1 MPARSR
7 SAGRGFSG
15 ISVPVVALVG
25 VVLVS
30 LNLRTA
36 VTSLSPLLGVIDAEI
51 GLGAAGMGLL
61 GMVPTAM
68 FAVWGVLTPVV
79 LRRMGLEAL
88 TVLAMAAAAIGQ
100 VLRAVAHDPWVM
112 GAGSLIAL
120 AGMGIGNVVA
130 PPLVKKY
137 FPRHV
142 AAVSMAYIT
151 GLQLGT
157 VVPALV
163 AVPVEEAAGWRV
175 SIGWWAALAVVA
187 AIPWVIEILRPGV
200 PTGVITPVDTASA
213 GTAPADTADAV
224 TATDPAA
231 TDAAATASA
240 SAHSAAAQP
249 QRIRPWRSPVGVALA
264 LFFGTNSLSTYAFFT
279 WLPAVAESIGMSR
292 AEGGLA
298 LAVYSAIG
306 LIAALVVPWAA
317 GRFEDPYAVVVVSVV
332 AYLAGFAGLLWAPGV
347 APWLWICL
355 LGVGPSTFP
364 LCLTLIN
371 LRTRTEAGSAALSGF
386 AQGVGYTA
394 ACLGPIVFGIL
405 LDGPGLGAGL
415 GFLTGVLA
423 VMTVVSRT
431 ACRPIMLED
440 TLR

>member
-1 MPARSR
+1 MA
-7 SAGRGFSG
+7 
-15 ISVPVVALVG
+15 VPVVALVG

-61 GMVPTAM
+61 GMIPTAM
-68 FAVWGVLTPVV
+68 FAVWGVLTPVA
-79 LRRMGLEAL
+79 LRRMGLEAM

-100 VLRAVAHDPWVM
+100 LVRAVAHDPWVM
-112 GAGSLIAL
+112 GAGSIIAL

-175 SIGWWAALAVVA
+175 SIGWWAVLAVVA
-187 AIPWVIEILRPGV
+187 AIPWMIEILRPGT
-200 PTGVITPVDTASA
+200 PTGGPTASA
-213 GTAPADTADAV
+213 AGSTG
-224 TATDPAA
+224 
-231 TDAAATASA
+231 
-240 SAHSAAAQP
+240 QP

-306 LIAALVVPWAA
+306 LVAALVVPWVA

-371 LRTRTEAGSAALSGF
+371 LRTRTQAGSAALSGF
-386 AQGVGYTA
+386 SQGVGYTA
-394 ACLGPIVFGIL
+394 ACLGPIVFGML
-405 LDGPGLGAGL
+405 LDGPGLAAGL
-415 GFLTGVLA
+415 GFLTAVLA
-423 VMTVVSRT
+423 VMTVVART
-431 ACRPIMLED
+431 ACRPVMLED
-440 TLR
+440 PLR

>member
-1 MPARSR
+1 MPTGPRRANSRSR
-7 SAGRGFSG
+7 AVA
-15 ISVPVVALVG
+15 VPVVALVG

-61 GMVPTAM
+61 GMIPTAM
-68 FAVWGVLTPVV
+68 FAVWGVLTPVA
-79 LRRMGLEAL
+79 LRRMGLEAM

-100 VLRAVAHDPWVM
+100 LVRAVAHDPWVM
-112 GAGSLIAL
+112 GAGSIIAL

-130 PPLVKKY
+130 PPLVKRY

-175 SIGWWAALAVVA
+175 SIGWWAVLAVVA
-187 AIPWVIEILRPGV
+187 AIPWMIEILRPGT
-200 PTGVITPVDTASA
+200 PTGGPTASA
-213 GTAPADTADAV
+213 AGPTG
-224 TATDPAA
+224 
-231 TDAAATASA
+231 
-240 SAHSAAAQP
+240 QP

-306 LIAALVVPWAA
+306 LIAALVVPWVA

-371 LRTRTEAGSAALSGF
+371 LRTRTQAGSAALSGF
-386 AQGVGYTA
+386 SQGVGYTA
-394 ACLGPIVFGIL
+394 ACLGPIVFGML
-405 LDGPGLGAGL
+405 LDGPGLAAGL
-415 GFLTGVLA
+415 GFLTAVLA
-423 VMTVVSRT
+423 VMTVVART
-431 ACRPIMLED
+431 ACRPVMLED

>member
-1 MPARSR
+1 MAT
-7 SAGRGFSG
+7 
-15 ISVPVVALVG
+15 PVLALVG

-51 GLGAAGMGLL
+51 GLGAVGMGLL
-61 GMVPTAM
+61 GMIPTAM
-68 FAVWGVLTPVV
+68 FAVWGVLTPLV
-79 LRRMGLEAL
+79 LRRMGLEAV
-88 TVLAMAAAAIGQ
+88 TVVAMAAAAVGQ
-100 VLRAVAHDPWVM
+100 VIRAVAQDPWVM
-112 GAGSLIAL
+112 GAGSIIAL

-142 AAVSMAYIT
+142 ALVSMAYIT

-175 SIGWWAALAVVA
+175 SIGWWAVLAVVA
-187 AIPWVIEILRPGV
+187 AIPWVIEILKPG
-200 PTGVITPVDTASA
+200 TPALIAADA
-213 GTAPADTADAV
+213 GAPADSGSPADAGPAAGPTGPA
-224 TATDPAA
+224 TAT
-231 TDAAATASA
+231 
-240 SAHSAAAQP
+240 P

-306 LIAALVVPWAA
+306 LIAALLVPWVA
-317 GRFEDPYAVVVVSVV
+317 GRFEDPYAVVVVSVA

-394 ACLGPIVFGIL
+394 ACLGPIVFGML
-405 LDGPGLGAGL
+405 LDGPGLAAGL
-415 GFLTGVLA
+415 GFLTAVLA

>member
-1 MPARSR
+1 MTPRSPR
-7 SAGRGFSG
+7 ASSRQGALAF
-15 ISVPVVALVG
+15 PLVALVG

-68 FAVWGVLTPVV
+68 FAVWGVLTPIV
-79 LRRMGLEAL
+79 LRRVGLEML
-88 TVLAMAAAAIGQ
+88 TVLAMVAAAVGQ
-100 VLRAVAHDPWVM
+100 LIRAAAHDPWVM

-130 PPLVKKY
+130 PPLVKKH

-175 SIGWWAALAVVA
+175 SIGWWAVLAVVA
-187 AIPWVIEILRPGV
+187 AIPWIVEVVRPGV
-200 PTGVITPVDTASA
+200 PTDSPRATGSPR
-213 GTAPADTADAV
+213 PADGSTGSAPTSAP
-224 TATDPAA
+224 TSAPGGSAA
-231 TDAAATASA
+231 TPTR
-240 SAHSAAAQP
+240 
-249 QRIRPWRSPVGVALA
+249 RIRPWRSPVGVALA
-264 LFFGTNSLSTYAFFT
+264 LFFGTNSLCTYAFFT
-279 WLPAVAESIGMSR
+279 WLPAVAESIGMTR

-332 AYLAGFAGLLWAPGV
+332 SYLAGFAGLLWAPGAAWV
-347 APWLWICL
+347 WICL

-371 LRTRTEAGSAALSGF
+371 LRTRTQAGSAALSGF
-386 AQGVGYTA
+386 SQGVGYTA
-394 ACLGPIVFGIL
+394 ASLGPLVFGML
-405 LDGPGLGAGL
+405 FDGPGLGAGL
-415 GFLTGVLA
+415 AFLTVVLA
-423 VMTVVSRT
+423 IMTVVSRT
-431 ACRPIMLED
+431 ACRPNMLED

>member
-1 MPARSR
+1 MPTDPRRANSRSR
-7 SAGRGFSG
+7 AVA
-15 ISVPVVALVG
+15 VPVVALVG

-61 GMVPTAM
+61 GMIPTAM
-68 FAVWGVLTPVV
+68 FAVWGVLTPVA
-79 LRRMGLEAL
+79 LRRMGLEAM

-100 VLRAVAHDPWVM
+100 LVRAVAHDPWVM
-112 GAGSLIAL
+112 GAGSIIAL

-142 AAVSMAYIT
+142 AVVSMAYIT

-175 SIGWWAALAVVA
+175 SIGWWAVLAVVA
-187 AIPWVIEILRPGV
+187 AIPWMIEILRPGT
-200 PTGVITPVDTASA
+200 PTGGPTASA
-213 GTAPADTADAV
+213 AGPTG
-224 TATDPAA
+224 
-231 TDAAATASA
+231 
-240 SAHSAAAQP
+240 QP

-306 LIAALVVPWAA
+306 LIAALVVPWVA

-371 LRTRTEAGSAALSGF
+371 LRTRTQAGSAALSGF
-386 AQGVGYTA
+386 SQGVGYTA
-394 ACLGPIVFGIL
+394 ACLGPIVFGML
-405 LDGPGLGAGL
+405 LDGPGLAAGL
-415 GFLTGVLA
+415 GFLTAVLA

-431 ACRPIMLED
+431 ACRPVMLED

>member
-1 MPARSR
+1 MSAEPRDTRRRSR
-7 SAGRGFSG
+7 A
-15 ISVPVVALVG
+15 VATPVLALIG
-25 VVLVS
+25 VVFVS

-51 GLGAAGMGLL
+51 GLGAVGMGLL
-61 GMVPTAM
+61 GMIPTAM
-68 FAVWGVLTPVV
+68 FAVWGVLTPLV
-79 LRRMGLEAL
+79 LRRMGLEAV
-88 TVLAMAAAAIGQ
+88 TVVAMAAAAIGQ
-100 VLRAVAHDPWVM
+100 VVRAVAQDPWVM
-112 GAGSLIAL
+112 GAGSIIAL

-142 AAVSMAYIT
+142 ALVSMAYIT

-175 SIGWWAALAVVA
+175 SIGWWAVLAVVA
-187 AIPWVIEILRPGV
+187 AVPWVIELLRPG
-200 PTGVITPVDTASA
+200 TPVLTPAGAGSAAGPAGSDAASA
-213 GTAPADTADAV
+213 
-224 TATDPAA
+224 DPA
-231 TDAAATASA
+231 TGAASP
-240 SAHSAAAQP
+240 P

-264 LFFGTNSLSTYAFFT
+264 LFFGANSLSTYAFFT

-306 LIAALVVPWAA
+306 LIAALVVPWVA

-332 AYLAGFAGLLWAPGV
+332 AYLAGFAGLLWAPGA

-394 ACLGPIVFGIL
+394 ASLGPIVFGIL
-405 LDGPGLGAGL
+405 LDGPGLAAGL
-415 GFLTGVLA
+415 GFLTVVIA

>member
-1 MPARSR
+1 MA
-7 SAGRGFSG
+7 
-15 ISVPVVALVG
+15 VPVVALVG

-61 GMVPTAM
+61 GMIPTAM
-68 FAVWGVLTPVV
+68 FAVWGVLTPVA
-79 LRRMGLEAL
+79 LRRMGLEAM

-100 VLRAVAHDPWVM
+100 LVRAVAHDPWVM
-112 GAGSLIAL
+112 GAGSIIAL

-142 AAVSMAYIT
+142 AVVSMAYIT

-175 SIGWWAALAVVA
+175 SIGWWAVLAVVA
-187 AIPWVIEILRPGV
+187 AIPWMIEILRPGT
-200 PTGVITPVDTASA
+200 PTGGPTASA
-213 GTAPADTADAV
+213 AGPTG
-224 TATDPAA
+224 
-231 TDAAATASA
+231 
-240 SAHSAAAQP
+240 QP

-306 LIAALVVPWAA
+306 LIAALVVPWVA

-371 LRTRTEAGSAALSGF
+371 LRTRTQAGSAALSGF
-386 AQGVGYTA
+386 SQGVGYTA
-394 ACLGPIVFGIL
+394 ACLGPIVFGML
-405 LDGPGLGAGL
+405 LDGPGLAAGL
-415 GFLTGVLA
+415 GFLTAVLA

-431 ACRPIMLED
+431 ACRPVMLED

>member
-1 MPARSR
+1 MNGRSSR
-7 SAGRGFSG
+7 AGSPSG
-15 ISVPVVALVG
+15 ALAFPVVALLG

-51 GLGAAGMGLL
+51 GLGAGGMGLL

-68 FAVWGVLTPVV
+68 FALWGVLTPIV
-79 LRRMGLEAL
+79 LRRMGLELL
-88 TVLAMAAAAIGQ
+88 TVLAMTAAAAGQ
-100 VLRAVAHDPWVM
+100 VLRALAHDPWVM
-112 GAGSLIAL
+112 GLGSLVAL

-175 SIGWWAALAVVA
+175 SIGWWAVLAMVA
-187 AIPWVIEILRPGV
+187 AVPWVVEILRG
-200 PTGVITPVDTASA
+200 GSDTAGPPA
-213 GTAPADTADAV
+213 VGAVGGTGPA
-224 TATDPAA
+224 
-231 TDAAATASA
+231 
-240 SAHSAAAQP
+240 
-249 QRIRPWRSPVGVALA
+249 QRVRPWRSPVGLALA
-264 LFFGTNSLSTYAFFT
+264 LFFGTNSLCTYAFFT
-279 WLPAVAESIGMSR
+279 WLPAVAESIGMTR

-317 GRFEDPYAVVVVSVV
+317 GRFEDPYPVVVVSVV
-332 AYLAGFAGLLWAPGV
+332 CYLAGFAGLLWAPGA
-347 APWLWICL
+347 APWVWICL

-371 LRTRTEAGSAALSGF
+371 LRTRTQAGSAALSGF
-386 AQGVGYTA
+386 SQGVGYTA
-394 ACLGPIVFGIL
+394 ASLGPLVFGFL
-405 LDGPGLGAGL
+405 LSGPGLGGGL
-415 GFLTGVLA
+415 AFLTVVLA
-423 VMTVVSRT
+423 VMCVVGRI
-431 ACRPIMLED
+431 ACRPRMLED

>member
-1 MPARSR
+1 
-7 SAGRGFSG
+7 
-15 ISVPVVALVG
+15 VALVG

-68 FAVWGVLTPVV
+68 FAVWGVLTPIV
-79 LRRMGLEAL
+79 LRRVGLEML
-88 TVLAMAAAAIGQ
+88 TVLAMVAAAVGQ
-100 VLRAVAHDPWVM
+100 LIRAAAHDPWVM

-175 SIGWWAALAVVA
+175 SIGWWAVLAVVA
-187 AIPWVIEILRPGV
+187 AIPWIVEVVRPGV
-200 PTGVITPVDTASA
+200 PTDSPRATGSPR
-213 GTAPADTADAV
+213 PADGSTGSAPTSAP
-224 TATDPAA
+224 TSAPGGSAA
-231 TDAAATASA
+231 TPTR
-240 SAHSAAAQP
+240 
-249 QRIRPWRSPVGVALA
+249 RIRPWRSPVGVALA
-264 LFFGTNSLSTYAFFT
+264 LFFGTNSLCTYAFFT
-279 WLPAVAESIGMSR
+279 WLPAVAESIGMTR

-332 AYLAGFAGLLWAPGV
+332 SYLAGFAGLLWAPGAAWV
-347 APWLWICL
+347 WICL

-371 LRTRTEAGSAALSGF
+371 LRTRTQAGSAALSGF
-386 AQGVGYTA
+386 SQGVGYTA
-394 ACLGPIVFGIL
+394 ASLGPLVFGML
-405 LDGPGLGAGL
+405 FDGPGLGAGL
-415 GFLTGVLA
+415 AFLTVVLA
-423 VMTVVSRT
+423 IMTVVSRT
-431 ACRPIMLED
+431 ACRPNMLED

>member
-1 MPARSR
+1 MNGRSSR
-7 SAGRGFSG
+7 AGSPSG
-15 ISVPVVALVG
+15 ALAFPVVALLG

-51 GLGAAGMGLL
+51 GLGAGGMGLL
-61 GMVPTAM
+61 GMVPTVM
-68 FAVWGVLTPVV
+68 FALWGVLTPIV
-79 LRRMGLEAL
+79 LRRMGLELL
-88 TVLAMAAAAIGQ
+88 TVLAMTAAAAGQ
-100 VLRAVAHDPWVM
+100 VLRALAHDPWVM
-112 GAGSLIAL
+112 GLGSLVAL

-175 SIGWWAALAVVA
+175 SIGWWAVLAMVA
-187 AIPWVIEILRPGV
+187 AVPWVVEILRG
-200 PTGVITPVDTASA
+200 GS
-213 GTAPADTADAV
+213 
-224 TATDPAA
+224 DPAGPPA
-231 TDAAATASA
+231 VGAVGGTGP
-240 SAHSAAAQP
+240 AQ
-249 QRIRPWRSPVGVALA
+249 RVRPWRSPVGLALA
-264 LFFGTNSLSTYAFFT
+264 LFFGTNSLCTYAFFT
-279 WLPAVAESIGMSR
+279 WLPAVAESIGMTR

-317 GRFEDPYAVVVVSVV
+317 GRFEDPYPVVVVSVV
-332 AYLAGFAGLLWAPGV
+332 CYLAGFAGLLWAPGA
-347 APWLWICL
+347 APWVWICL

-371 LRTRTEAGSAALSGF
+371 LRTRTQAGSAALSGF
-386 AQGVGYTA
+386 SQGVGYTA
-394 ACLGPIVFGIL
+394 ASLGPLVFGFL
-405 LDGPGLGAGL
+405 LSGPGLGGGL
-415 GFLTGVLA
+415 AFLTVVLA
-423 VMTVVSRT
+423 VMCVVGRI
-431 ACRPIMLED
+431 ACRPRMLED

>member
-1 MPARSR
+1 MA
-7 SAGRGFSG
+7 
-15 ISVPVVALVG
+15 VPVVALVG

-61 GMVPTAM
+61 GMIPTAM
-68 FAVWGVLTPVV
+68 FAVWGVLTPVA
-79 LRRMGLEAL
+79 LRRMGLEAM

-100 VLRAVAHDPWVM
+100 LVRAVAHDPWVM
-112 GAGSLIAL
+112 GAGSIIAL

-175 SIGWWAALAVVA
+175 SIGWWAVLAVVA
-187 AIPWVIEILRPGV
+187 AIPWVIEILRPGT
-200 PTGVITPVDTASA
+200 PTGGPTASA
-213 GTAPADTADAV
+213 AGPTG
-224 TATDPAA
+224 
-231 TDAAATASA
+231 
-240 SAHSAAAQP
+240 QP

-306 LIAALVVPWAA
+306 LIAALVVPWVA

-332 AYLAGFAGLLWAPGV
+332 AYRAGFAGLLWAPGV

-371 LRTRTEAGSAALSGF
+371 LRTRTQAGSAALSGF
-386 AQGVGYTA
+386 SQGVGYTA
-394 ACLGPIVFGIL
+394 ACLGPIVFGML
-405 LDGPGLGAGL
+405 LDGPGLAAGL
-415 GFLTGVLA
+415 GFLTAVLA
-423 VMTVVSRT
+423 VMTVVART
-431 ACRPIMLED
+431 ACRPVMLED

>member
-1 MPARSR
+1 MSARSPR
-7 SAGRGFSG
+7 AGSRRGAVTF
-15 ISVPVVALVG
+15 PLVAFVG

-61 GMVPTAM
+61 GMIPTLM
-68 FAVWGVLTPVV
+68 FAVWGVLTPMV
-79 LRRMGLEAL
+79 LRRVGLELL
-88 TVLAMAAAAIGQ
+88 TVLAMIAAAVGQ
-100 VLRAVAHDPWVM
+100 VIRALAHDPWLM
-112 GAGSLIAL
+112 GAGSLVAL

-175 SIGWWAALAVVA
+175 SIGWWAVLAVVA
-187 AIPWVIEILRPGV
+187 AVPWVVEILRPGA
-200 PTGVITPVDTASA
+200 PTGAPRLASDAESAEGGSGAATATV
-213 GTAPADTADAV
+213 TAPAR
-224 TATDPAA
+224 
-231 TDAAATASA
+231 
-240 SAHSAAAQP
+240 
-249 QRIRPWRSPVGVALA
+249 RIRPWRSPVGVALA
-264 LFFGTNSLSTYAFFT
+264 LFFGTNSLCTYAFFT
-279 WLPAVAESIGMSR
+279 WLPAVAESIGMTR

-306 LIAALVVPWAA
+306 LIAALAVPYIA

-332 AYLAGFAGLLWAPGV
+332 SYLGAFAGLLWAPDL

-371 LRTRTEAGSAALSGF
+371 LRTRTQAGSAALSGF
-386 AQGVGYTA
+386 SQGVGYTA
-394 ACLGPIVFGIL
+394 ACLGPIVFGML
-405 LDGPGLGAGL
+405 LDGPGLASGL
-415 GFLTGVLA
+415 AFLTVVLLL
-423 VMTVVSRT
+423 MLFVSRT
-431 ACRPIMLED
+431 ACRPNMLED

>member
-1 MPARSR
+1 MTPRSPR
-7 SAGRGFSG
+7 ASSRQGALAF
-15 ISVPVVALVG
+15 PLVALVG

-68 FAVWGVLTPVV
+68 FAVWGVLTPIV
-79 LRRMGLEAL
+79 LRRVGLEML
-88 TVLAMAAAAIGQ
+88 TVLAMVAAAVGQ
-100 VLRAVAHDPWVM
+100 LIRAAAHDPWVM

-175 SIGWWAALAVVA
+175 SIGWWAVLAVVA
-187 AIPWVIEILRPGV
+187 AIPWIVEMVRPGV
-200 PTGVITPVDTASA
+200 PTDSPRATGSPRPA
-213 GTAPADTADAV
+213 GGPPDGP
-224 TATDPAA
+224 TD
-231 TDAAATASA
+231 
-240 SAHSAAAQP
+240 SAAASAP
-249 QRIRPWRSPVGVALA
+249 DGSAATPTRRIRPWRSPVGVALA
-264 LFFGTNSLSTYAFFT
+264 LFFGTNSLCTYAFFT
-279 WLPAVAESIGMSR
+279 WLPAVAESIGMTR

-306 LIAALVVPWAA
+306 LVAALVVPWAA

-332 AYLAGFAGLLWAPGV
+332 SYLAGFAGLLWAPGAAWV
-347 APWLWICL
+347 WICL

-371 LRTRTEAGSAALSGF
+371 LRTRTQAGSAALSGF
-386 AQGVGYTA
+386 SQGVGYTA
-394 ACLGPIVFGIL
+394 ASLGPLVFGML
-405 LDGPGLGAGL
+405 FDGPGLVAGL
-415 GFLTGVLA
+415 AFLTVVLA
-423 VMTVVSRT
+423 IMTVVSRT
-431 ACRPIMLED
+431 ACRPNMLED

>member
-1 MPARSR
+1 MTPRSPR
-7 SAGRGFSG
+7 ASSRQGALAF
-15 ISVPVVALVG
+15 PLVALVG

-68 FAVWGVLTPVV
+68 FAVWGVLTPIV
-79 LRRMGLEAL
+79 LRRVGLEML
-88 TVLAMAAAAIGQ
+88 TVLAMVAAAVGQ
-100 VLRAVAHDPWVM
+100 LIRAAAHDPWVM

-187 AIPWVIEILRPGV
+187 AIPWIVEVVRPGV
-200 PTGVITPVDTASA
+200 PTDSPRATGSPR
-213 GTAPADTADAV
+213 PADGSTGSAPTSA
-224 TATDPAA
+224 PGGSAA
-231 TDAAATASA
+231 TPTR
-240 SAHSAAAQP
+240 
-249 QRIRPWRSPVGVALA
+249 RIRPWRSPVGVALA
-264 LFFGTNSLSTYAFFT
+264 LFFGTNSLCTYAFFT
-279 WLPAVAESIGMSR
+279 WLPAVAESIGMTR

-306 LIAALVVPWAA
+306 LVAALVVPWAA

-332 AYLAGFAGLLWAPGV
+332 SYLAGFAGLLWAPGAAWV
-347 APWLWICL
+347 WICL

-371 LRTRTEAGSAALSGF
+371 LRTRTQAGSAALSGF
-386 AQGVGYTA
+386 SQGVGYTA
-394 ACLGPIVFGIL
+394 ASLGPLVFGML
-405 LDGPGLGAGL
+405 FDGPGLGAGL
-415 GFLTGVLA
+415 AFLTVVLA
-423 VMTVVSRT
+423 IMTVVSRT
-431 ACRPIMLED
+431 ACRPNMLED

>member
-1 MPARSR
+1 MSAEPRDTRRRSR
-7 SAGRGFSG
+7 A
-15 ISVPVVALVG
+15 VATPVLALVG

-51 GLGAAGMGLL
+51 GLGAVGMGLL
-61 GMVPTAM
+61 GMIPTAM
-68 FAVWGVLTPVV
+68 FAVWGVLTPLV
-79 LRRMGLEAL
+79 LRRMGLEAV
-88 TVLAMAAAAIGQ
+88 TVVAMAAAAIGQ
-100 VLRAVAHDPWVM
+100 VVRAVAQDPWVM
-112 GAGSLIAL
+112 GAGSIIAL

-142 AAVSMAYIT
+142 ALVSMAYIT

-175 SIGWWAALAVVA
+175 SIGWWAVLAVVA
-187 AIPWVIEILRPGV
+187 AVPWVIELLRPG
-200 PTGVITPVDTASA
+200 TPVLTPAGAGSAAGPAGSDAASA
-213 GTAPADTADAV
+213 
-224 TATDPAA
+224 DPA
-231 TDAAATASA
+231 TGAASP
-240 SAHSAAAQP
+240 P

-264 LFFGTNSLSTYAFFT
+264 LFFGANSLSTYAFFT

-306 LIAALVVPWAA
+306 LIAALVVPWVA

-332 AYLAGFAGLLWAPGV
+332 AYLAGFAGLLWAPGA

-394 ACLGPIVFGIL
+394 ASLGPIVFGIL
-405 LDGPGLGAGL
+405 LDGPGLAAGL
-415 GFLTGVLA
+415 GFLTVVIA

>member
-1 MPARSR
+1 MTPRSPR
-7 SAGRGFSG
+7 ASSRQGALAF
-15 ISVPVVALVG
+15 PLVALVG

-68 FAVWGVLTPVV
+68 FAVWGVLTPIV
-79 LRRMGLEAL
+79 LRRVGLEML
-88 TVLAMAAAAIGQ
+88 TVLAMVAAAVGQ
-100 VLRAVAHDPWVM
+100 LIRAAAHDPWVM

-175 SIGWWAALAVVA
+175 SIGWWAVLAVVA
-187 AIPWVIEILRPGV
+187 AIPWIVEIVRPGT
-200 PTGVITPVDTASA
+200 PTDSPRATGSPR
-213 GTAPADTADAV
+213 PADGS
-224 TATDPAA
+224 TDSVP
-231 TDAAATASA
+231 D
-240 SAHSAAAQP
+240 SAADSSAAP
-249 QRIRPWRSPVGVALA
+249 PTRRIRPWRSPVGVALA
-264 LFFGTNSLSTYAFFT
+264 LFFGTNSLCTYAFFT
-279 WLPAVAESIGMSR
+279 WLPAVAESIGMTR

-306 LIAALVVPWAA
+306 LVAALVVPWAA

-332 AYLAGFAGLLWAPGV
+332 SYLAGFAGLLWAPGAAWV
-347 APWLWICL
+347 WICL

-371 LRTRTEAGSAALSGF
+371 LRTRTQAGSAALSGF
-386 AQGVGYTA
+386 SQGVGYTA
-394 ACLGPIVFGIL
+394 ASLGPLVFGML
-405 LDGPGLGAGL
+405 FDGPGLAAGL
-415 GFLTGVLA
+415 AFLTVVLA
-423 VMTVVSRT
+423 IMTVVSRT
-431 ACRPIMLED
+431 ACRPNMLED

>member
-1 MPARSR
+1 MMPRYPGAASR
-7 SAGRGFSG
+7 QGALAF
-15 ISVPVVALVG
+15 PLVALVG

-51 GLGAAGMGLL
+51 GLGVAGMGLL

-68 FAVWGVLTPVV
+68 FAVWGVLTPLV
-79 LRRMGLEAL
+79 LRRMGLEML
-88 TVLAMAAAAIGQ
+88 TVLAMAAAAVGQ
-100 VLRAVAHDPWVM
+100 LVRAAAHDPWVM
-112 GAGSLIAL
+112 GAGSIIAL

-151 GLQLGT
+151 GLQMGT

-187 AIPWVIEILRPGV
+187 AVPWVIEILRPDTSTSAPVAFAGN
-200 PTGVITPVDTASA
+200 PDTPA
-213 GTAPADTADAV
+213 G
-224 TATDPAA
+224 
-231 TDAAATASA
+231 AAAA
-240 SAHSAAAQP
+240 P
-249 QRIRPWRSPVGVALA
+249 VQRIRPWRSPVGVALA
-264 LFFGTNSLSTYAFFT
+264 LFFGTNSLCTYAFFT
-279 WLPAVAESIGMSR
+279 WLPAVAESIGMTR
-292 AEGGLA
+292 AEGGMA
-298 LAVYSAIG
+298 LAVFSAIG
-306 LIAALVVPWAA
+306 LIAALAVPWIA
-317 GRFEDPYAVVVVSVV
+317 GRFDDPYAVVVVSVV
-332 AYLAGFAGLLWAPGV
+332 SYLAAFAGLLWAPGF

-371 LRTRTEAGSAALSGF
+371 LRTRTQAGSAALSGF
-386 AQGVGYTA
+386 SQGVGYTA
-394 ACLGPIVFGIL
+394 ASLGPIVFGML
-405 LDGPGLGAGL
+405 FNGPGLAAGL
-415 GFLTGVLA
+415 AFLTVVLV
-423 VMTVVSRT
+423 VMTAVSRT
-431 ACRPIMLED
+431 ACRPNMLED
-440 TLR
+440 TLREPLRAGAAHGRGVQDTQ

>member
-1 MPARSR
+1 MPPRSRTKGRRNPGARSR
-7 SAGRGFSG
+7 SGAVA
-15 ISVPVVALVG
+15 VPVVALIG

-61 GMVPTAM
+61 GMIPTAM

-79 LRRMGLEAL
+79 LRRMGLEML
-88 TVLAMAAAAIGQ
+88 TVVAMAAAAIGQ
-100 VLRAVAHDPWVM
+100 LLRAVAHDPWVM
-112 GAGSLIAL
+112 GAGSIIAL
-120 AGMGIGNVVA
+120 TGMGIGNVVA

-142 AAVSMAYIT
+142 AVVSMAYIT

-175 SIGWWAALAVVA
+175 SIGWWAVLAVVA
-187 AIPWVIEILRPGV
+187 AIPWIFELLRPGT
-200 PTGVITPVDTASA
+200 PTGAPTDSGDGASA
-213 GTAPADTADAV
+213 GSGSGADPGSGTAV
-224 TATDPAA
+224 
-231 TDAAATASA
+231 ATA
-240 SAHSAAAQP
+240 Q

-264 LFFGTNSLSTYAFFT
+264 LFFGTNSLGTYAFFT
-279 WLPAVAESIGMSR
+279 WLPAVAESIGMTR

-306 LIAALVVPWAA
+306 LIAALVVPWVA
-317 GRFEDPYAVVVVSVV
+317 GRVDDPYVVVVVSVLS
-332 AYLAGFAGLLWAPGV
+332 YLAGFAGLLWAPDL
-347 APWLWICL
+347 APWVWICL

-371 LRTRTEAGSAALSGF
+371 LRTRTQAGSAALSGF
-386 AQGVGYTA
+386 SQGVGYTA
-394 ACLGPIVFGIL
+394 ASLGPIVFGML
-405 LDGPGLGAGL
+405 LNGPGLGAGL
-415 GFLTGVLA
+415 AFLTVVLG
-423 VMTVVSRT
+423 VMTVVART

>member
-1 MPARSR
+1 MNPRSSRAGTR
-7 SAGRGFSG
+7 SSALAF
-15 ISVPVVALVG
+15 PVIALVG

-51 GLGAAGMGLL
+51 GLGTGGMSLL

-68 FAVWGVLTPVV
+68 FALWGVLTPIV
-79 LRRMGLEAL
+79 LRRTGLEML
-88 TVLAMAAAAIGQ
+88 TVLAMAAAAAGQ
-100 VLRAVAHDPWVM
+100 ILRALAGDPWVM

-175 SIGWWAALAVVA
+175 SIGWWAVLAVVA
-187 AIPWVIEILRPGV
+187 AVPWVMEIVRGGSATAV
-200 PTGVITPVDTASA
+200 PAAAGASPA
-213 GTAPADTADAV
+213 GSPPAGAAPA
-224 TATDPAA
+224 
-231 TDAAATASA
+231 
-240 SAHSAAAQP
+240 
-249 QRIRPWRSPVGVALA
+249 QRPRPWRSPVGIALA
-264 LFFGTNSLSTYAFFT
+264 LFFGTNSLCTYAFFT
-279 WLPAVAESIGMSR
+279 WLPAVAVSIGMTR

-298 LAVYSAIG
+298 LAVYSGIG
-306 LIAALVVPWAA
+306 LVAALVVPWVA
-317 GRFEDPYAVVVVSVV
+317 GRFEDPYAVVVVSVLC
-332 AYLAGFAGLLWAPGV
+332 YLAGFAGLLWAPGV
-347 APWLWICL
+347 APWVWICL

-386 AQGVGYTA
+386 SQGVGYTA
-394 ACLGPIVFGIL
+394 ACLGPIVFGL
-405 LDGPGLGAGL
+405 LLSGPGLGAGL
-415 GFLTGVLA
+415 AFLTVVLA
-423 VMTVVSRT
+423 VMVVVART
-431 ACRPIMLED
+431 ACRPRMLED

>member
-1 MPARSR
+1 MNGRSSR
-7 SAGRGFSG
+7 AGSPSG
-15 ISVPVVALVG
+15 ALAFPVVALLG

-51 GLGAAGMGLL
+51 GLGAGGMGLL

-68 FAVWGVLTPVV
+68 FALWGVLTPIV
-79 LRRMGLEAL
+79 LRRMGLELL
-88 TVLAMAAAAIGQ
+88 TVLAMTAAAAGQ
-100 VLRAVAHDPWVM
+100 VLRALAHDPWVM
-112 GAGSLIAL
+112 GVGSLVAL

-175 SIGWWAALAVVA
+175 SIGWWAVLAMVA
-187 AIPWVIEILRPGV
+187 AVPWVVEILRG
-200 PTGVITPVDTASA
+200 GSDTAGPPA
-213 GTAPADTADAV
+213 VGAVGGTGPA
-224 TATDPAA
+224 
-231 TDAAATASA
+231 
-240 SAHSAAAQP
+240 
-249 QRIRPWRSPVGVALA
+249 QRVRPWRSPVGIALA
-264 LFFGTNSLSTYAFFT
+264 LFFGTNSLCTYAFFT
-279 WLPAVAESIGMSR
+279 WLPAVAESIGMTRS
-292 AEGGLA
+292 EGGLA

-317 GRFEDPYAVVVVSVV
+317 GRFEDPYPVVVVSVV
-332 AYLAGFAGLLWAPGV
+332 CYLAGFAGLLWAPGA
-347 APWLWICL
+347 APWVWICL

-371 LRTRTEAGSAALSGF
+371 LRTRTQAGSAALSGF
-386 AQGVGYTA
+386 SQGVGYTA
-394 ACLGPIVFGIL
+394 ASLGPLVFGFL
-405 LDGPGLGAGL
+405 LSGPGLGGGL
-415 GFLTGVLA
+415 AFLTVVLA
-423 VMTVVSRT
+423 VMCVVGRI
-431 ACRPIMLED
+431 ACRPRMLED

>member
-1 MPARSR
+1 MNGRSSR
-7 SAGRGFSG
+7 AGSASG
-15 ISVPVVALVG
+15 ALAFPVVALLG

-51 GLGAAGMGLL
+51 GLGAGGMGLL

-68 FAVWGVLTPVV
+68 FALWGVLTPIV
-79 LRRMGLEAL
+79 LRRMGLELL
-88 TVLAMAAAAIGQ
+88 TVLAMTAAAAGQ
-100 VLRAVAHDPWVM
+100 VVRALAHDPWVM
-112 GAGSLIAL
+112 GVGSLVAL

-175 SIGWWAALAVVA
+175 SIGWWAVLAIVA
-187 AIPWVIEILRPGV
+187 AVPWVVEILRG
-200 PTGVITPVDTASA
+200 GSDTAGPPA
-213 GTAPADTADAV
+213 VGAVGGTGPA
-224 TATDPAA
+224 
-231 TDAAATASA
+231 
-240 SAHSAAAQP
+240 
-249 QRIRPWRSPVGVALA
+249 QRVRPWRSPVGIALA
-264 LFFGTNSLSTYAFFT
+264 LFFGTNSLCTYAFFT
-279 WLPAVAESIGMSR
+279 WLPAVAESIGMTR

-317 GRFEDPYAVVVVSVV
+317 GRFEDPYPVVVVSVV
-332 AYLAGFAGLLWAPGV
+332 SYLAGFAGLLWAPGA
-347 APWLWICL
+347 APWVWICL

-371 LRTRTEAGSAALSGF
+371 LRTRTQAGSAALSGF
-386 AQGVGYTA
+386 SQGVGYTA
-394 ACLGPIVFGIL
+394 ASLGPLVFGFL
-405 LDGPGLGAGL
+405 LSGPGLGGGL
-415 GFLTGVLA
+415 AFLTGVLA
-423 VMTVVSRT
+423 VMCVVGRI
-431 ACRPIMLED
+431 ACRPRMLED

>member
-1 MPARSR
+1 V
-7 SAGRGFSG
+7 
-15 ISVPVVALVG
+15 IALVG

-51 GLGAAGMGLL
+51 GLGTGGMSLL

-68 FAVWGVLTPVV
+68 FALWGVLTPIV
-79 LRRMGLEAL
+79 LRRTGLEML
-88 TVLAMAAAAIGQ
+88 TVLAMAAAAAGQ
-100 VLRAVAHDPWVM
+100 ILRALAGDPWVM

-175 SIGWWAALAVVA
+175 SIGWWAVLAVVA
-187 AIPWVIEILRPGV
+187 AVPWVMEIVRGGSATAV
-200 PTGVITPVDTASA
+200 PAAAGASPA
-213 GTAPADTADAV
+213 GSPPAGAAPA
-224 TATDPAA
+224 
-231 TDAAATASA
+231 
-240 SAHSAAAQP
+240 
-249 QRIRPWRSPVGVALA
+249 QRPRPWRSPVGIALA
-264 LFFGTNSLSTYAFFT
+264 LFFGTNSLCTYAFFT
-279 WLPAVAESIGMSR
+279 WLPAVAVSIGMTR

-298 LAVYSAIG
+298 LAVYSGIG
-306 LIAALVVPWAA
+306 LVAALVVPWVA
-317 GRFEDPYAVVVVSVV
+317 GRFEDPYAVVVVSVLC
-332 AYLAGFAGLLWAPGV
+332 YLAGFAGLLWAPGV
-347 APWLWICL
+347 APWVWICL

-386 AQGVGYTA
+386 SQGVGYTA
-394 ACLGPIVFGIL
+394 ACLGPIVFGL
-405 LDGPGLGAGL
+405 LLSGPGLGAGL
-415 GFLTGVLA
+415 AFLTVVLA
-423 VMTVVSRT
+423 VMVVVART
-431 ACRPIMLED
+431 ACRPRMLED

>member
-1 MPARSR
+1 MA
-7 SAGRGFSG
+7 
-15 ISVPVVALVG
+15 IPVLALVG

-51 GLGAAGMGLL
+51 GLGAVGMGLL
-61 GMVPTAM
+61 GMIPTAM
-68 FAVWGVLTPVV
+68 FAVWGVLTPLV
-79 LRRMGLEAL
+79 LRRMGLEAV
-88 TVLAMAAAAIGQ
+88 TVVAMAAAAVGQ
-100 VLRAVAHDPWVM
+100 VIRAVAQDPWVM
-112 GAGSLIAL
+112 GAGSIIAL

-142 AAVSMAYIT
+142 ALVSMAYIT

-175 SIGWWAALAVVA
+175 SIGWWAVLAVVA
-187 AIPWVIEILRPGV
+187 AIPWVIEILKPG
-200 PTGVITPVDTASA
+200 TPALIAADA
-213 GTAPADTADAV
+213 GAPADSGSPADAGPAAGPTGPA
-224 TATDPAA
+224 TAT
-231 TDAAATASA
+231 
-240 SAHSAAAQP
+240 P

-306 LIAALVVPWAA
+306 LIAALLVPWVA
-317 GRFEDPYAVVVVSVV
+317 GRFEDPYAVVVVSVA

-394 ACLGPIVFGIL
+394 ACLGPIVFGML
-405 LDGPGLGAGL
+405 LDGPGLAAGL
-415 GFLTGVLA
+415 GFLTAVLA

>member
-1 MPARSR
+1 MNSR
-7 SAGRGFSG
+7 PPRAPTRHGALTF
-15 ISVPVVALVG
+15 PLMALVG

-30 LNLRTA
+30 LNLRTS

-79 LRRMGLEAL
+79 LRRVGLESL
-88 TVLAMAAAAIGQ
+88 TVLAMSAAAVGQ
-100 VLRAVAHDPWVM
+100 LIRALAHDPWTM

-175 SIGWWAALAVVA
+175 SIGWWAVLAVVA
-187 AIPWVIEILRPGV
+187 AIPWVVEILRPGT
-200 PTGVITPVDTASA
+200 PPGAHTGA
-213 GTAPADTADAV
+213 GTSPGSSAAAEAGGDDAGAG
-224 TATDPAA
+224 TG
-231 TDAAATASA
+231 AAATPATR
-240 SAHSAAAQP
+240 
-249 QRIRPWRSPVGVALA
+249 RIRPWRSPVGVALA
-264 LFFGTNSLSTYAFFT
+264 LFFGTNSLCTYAFFT
-279 WLPAVAESIGMSR
+279 WLPAVAESIGMTR

-306 LIAALVVPWAA
+306 LVAALVVPWAA
-317 GRFEDPYAVVVVSVV
+317 GRFEDPYAVVVVAVV
-332 AYLAGFAGLLWAPGV
+332 SYLAGFAGLLWAPG
-347 APWLWICL
+347 AAWLWICL

-371 LRTRTEAGSAALSGF
+371 LRTRTQEGSAALSGF
-386 AQGVGYTA
+386 SQGIGYTA
-394 ACLGPIVFGIL
+394 ASLGPLVFGML
-405 LDGPGLGAGL
+405 FDGPGLAAGL
-415 GFLTGVLA
+415 SFLTAVLL
-423 VMTVVSRT
+423 VMLVVSRT
-431 ACRPIMLED
+431 ACRPNMLED

>member
-1 MPARSR
+1 MSARSGN
-7 SAGRGFSG
+7 ARGSRALA
-15 ISVPVVALVG
+15 VPVMALIG
-25 VVLVS
+25 VILVS

-36 VTSLSPLLGVIDAEI
+36 VTSISPLLGVIDAEI

-61 GMVPTAM
+61 GMVPTLM
-68 FAVWGVLTPVV
+68 FAVWGVLTPIA
-79 LRRMGLEAL
+79 LRRMGLEML
-88 TVLAMAAAAIGQ
+88 TIIAMAAAAIGQ
-100 VLRAVAHDPWVM
+100 LVRALAHDPWVM

-142 AAVSMAYIT
+142 AVVSMAYIT

-200 PTGVITPVDTASA
+200 PS
-213 GTAPADTADAV
+213 
-224 TATDPAA
+224 DPPI
-231 TDAAATASA
+231 SG
-240 SAHSAAAQP
+240 SGSAASP
-249 QRIRPWRSPVGVALA
+249 TVRIRPWRSPVGLALA
-264 LFFGTNSLSTYAFFT
+264 LFFGTNSLCTYAFFT
-279 WLPAVAESIGMSR
+279 WLPAVAESIGMTR

-306 LIAALVVPWAA
+306 LIAALLVPWVA
-317 GRFEDPYAVVVVSVV
+317 GRVDDPYAVVVVSVV
-332 AYLAGFAGLLWAPGV
+332 AYLAGFAGLLWAPGA

-371 LRTRTEAGSAALSGF
+371 LRTRTQAGSAALSGF

-394 ACLGPIVFGIL
+394 ACLGPIVFGML
-405 LDGPGLGAGL
+405 LNGPGLAAGI
-415 GFLTGVLA
+415 GFLTVVLA
-423 VMTVVSRT
+423 LMMIVART

>member
-1 MPARSR
+1 MNPRSSR
-7 SAGRGFSG
+7 AGTPSG
-15 ISVPVVALVG
+15 ALAFPVVALVG

-51 GLGAAGMGLL
+51 GLGTGGMGLL

-68 FAVWGVLTPVV
+68 FALWGVLTPIV
-79 LRRMGLEAL
+79 LRRMGLELL
-88 TVLAMAAAAIGQ
+88 TVLAMVAAAAGQ
-100 VLRAVAHDPWVM
+100 VLRALAHDPLVM
-112 GAGSLIAL
+112 GAGSLVAL

-163 AVPVEEAAGWRV
+163 AVPVDEAAGWRV
-175 SIGWWAALAVVA
+175 SIGWWAVLALVA
-187 AIPWVIEILRPGV
+187 AVPWIIEILRG
-200 PTGVITPVDTASA
+200 GSDTAGPPPA
-213 GTAPADTADAV
+213 GAVGGAGPA
-224 TATDPAA
+224 
-231 TDAAATASA
+231 
-240 SAHSAAAQP
+240 

-264 LFFGTNSLSTYAFFT
+264 LFFGTNSLCTYAFFT
-279 WLPAVAESIGMSR
+279 WLPAVAESIGMTR

-317 GRFEDPYAVVVVSVV
+317 GRFEDPYPVVVISVLC
-332 AYLAGFAGLLWAPGV
+332 YLAGFAGLLWAPGA

-371 LRTRTEAGSAALSGF
+371 LRTRTQAGSAALSGF
-386 AQGVGYTA
+386 SQGVGYTA
-394 ACLGPIVFGIL
+394 ASLGPIVFGL
-405 LDGPGLGAGL
+405 LLSGPGLGGGL
-415 GFLTGVLA
+415 AFLTVVLA
-423 VMTVVSRT
+423 VMCVVGRI
-431 ACRPIMLED
+431 ACRPRMLED

>member
-1 MPARSR
+1 MSPRPPRTGSRVRPA
-7 SAGRGFSG
+7 AF
-15 ISVPVVALVG
+15 PLLAFLG

-51 GLGAAGMGLL
+51 GLGTAGMGLL
-61 GMVPTAM
+61 GMIPTAM

-79 LRRMGLEAL
+79 LRRMGLEMV
-88 TVLAMAAAAIGQ
+88 TVLAMLAAAGGQ
-100 VLRAVAHDPWVM
+100 ILRALAHDPWVM

-120 AGMGIGNVVA
+120 AGMGIGNIVA

-163 AVPVEEAAGWRV
+163 AVPIEEAAGWRV
-175 SIGWWAALAVVA
+175 SIGSWALLAVVA
-187 AIPWVIEILRPGV
+187 AIPWIVEILRPGTPTSGPGSADRSGAAV
-200 PTGVITPVDTASA
+200 P
-213 GTAPADTADAV
+213 APAV
-224 TATDPAA
+224 
-231 TDAAATASA
+231 
-240 SAHSAAAQP
+240 
-249 QRIRPWRSPVGVALA
+249 RIRPWRSPVGVALA
-264 LFFGTNSLSTYAFFT
+264 LFFGTNSLCTYAFFT
-279 WLPAVAESIGMSR
+279 WLPAVAESIGMTR

-306 LIAALVVPWAA
+306 LVAALAVPWIA
-317 GRFEDPYAVVVVSVV
+317 GRFEDPYPVVVVSVL

-347 APWLWICL
+347 VPWLWICL

-371 LRTRTEAGSAALSGF
+371 LRTRTQAGSAALSGF
-386 AQGVGYTA
+386 SQGVGYTA
-394 ACLGPIVFGIL
+394 ASLGPIVFGML

-415 GFLTGVLA
+415 GFLTVVLLI
-423 VMTVVSRT
+423 MTVVSRT
-431 ACRPIMLED
+431 ACRPVMLED

>member
-1 MPARSR
+1 MSAEPRDTRRRSR
-7 SAGRGFSG
+7 A
-15 ISVPVVALVG
+15 VATPVLALVG

-51 GLGAAGMGLL
+51 GLGAVGMGLL
-61 GMVPTAM
+61 GMIPTAM
-68 FAVWGVLTPVV
+68 FAVWGVLTPLV
-79 LRRMGLEAL
+79 LRRMGLEAV
-88 TVLAMAAAAIGQ
+88 TVVAMAAAAIGQ
-100 VLRAVAHDPWVM
+100 VVRAVAQDPWVM
-112 GAGSLIAL
+112 GAGSIIAL

-142 AAVSMAYIT
+142 ALVSMAYIT

-157 VVPALV
+157 VVPALG

-175 SIGWWAALAVVA
+175 SIGWWAVLAVVA
-187 AIPWVIEILRPGV
+187 AVPWVIELLRPG
-200 PTGVITPVDTASA
+200 TPVLTPAGSDAASA
-213 GTAPADTADAV
+213 
-224 TATDPAA
+224 DPA
-231 TDAAATASA
+231 TGAASP
-240 SAHSAAAQP
+240 P

-264 LFFGTNSLSTYAFFT
+264 LFFGANSLSTYAFFT

-306 LIAALVVPWAA
+306 LIAALVVPWVA

-332 AYLAGFAGLLWAPGV
+332 AYLAGFAGLLWAPGA

-394 ACLGPIVFGIL
+394 ASLGPIVFGIL
-405 LDGPGLGAGL
+405 LDGPGLAAGL
-415 GFLTGVLA
+415 GFLTVVIA

>member
-1 MPARSR
+1 MNARSPR
-7 SAGRGFSG
+7 AGSRRGAVTF
-15 ISVPVVALVG
+15 PLVAFVG

-51 GLGAAGMGLL
+51 GLGTAGMGLL
-61 GMVPTAM
+61 GMIPTLM
-68 FAVWGVLTPVV
+68 FAVWGVITPMV
-79 LRRMGLEAL
+79 LRRVGLELL
-88 TVLAMAAAAIGQ
+88 TVLAMVAAAVGQ
-100 VLRAVAHDPWVM
+100 VIRALAHDPWLM
-112 GAGSLIAL
+112 GAGSLVAL

-175 SIGWWAALAVVA
+175 SIGWWAVLAVIA
-187 AIPWVIEILRPGV
+187 AVPWVVEILRPGT
-200 PTGVITPVDTASA
+200 PTDAQRPAA
-213 GTAPADTADAV
+213 GTPTAPEPTRGV
-224 TATDPAA
+224 
-231 TDAAATASA
+231 
-240 SAHSAAAQP
+240 
-249 QRIRPWRSPVGVALA
+249 RPWRSPVGVALA
-264 LFFGTNSLSTYAFFT
+264 LFFGTNSLCTYAFFT
-279 WLPAVAESIGMSR
+279 WLPAVAESIGMTR

-306 LIAALVVPWAA
+306 LVAALAVPYIA

-332 AYLAGFAGLLWAPGV
+332 SYLGAFAGLLWAPDV

-371 LRTRTEAGSAALSGF
+371 LRTRTQAGSAALSGF
-386 AQGVGYTA
+386 SQGVGYTA
-394 ACLGPIVFGIL
+394 ACLGPIVFGVL
-405 LDGPGLGAGL
+405 FDGPGLASGL
-415 GFLTGVLA
+415 AFLTVVLLL
-423 VMTVVSRT
+423 MLIVSRT
-431 ACRPIMLED
+431 ACRPNMLED

>member
-1 MPARSR
+1 MTPRSPR
-7 SAGRGFSG
+7 ASSRQGALAF
-15 ISVPVVALVG
+15 PLVALVG

-68 FAVWGVLTPVV
+68 FAVWGVLTPIV
-79 LRRMGLEAL
+79 LRRVGLEML
-88 TVLAMAAAAIGQ
+88 TVLAMVAAAVGQ
-100 VLRAVAHDPWVM
+100 LIRAAAHDPWVM

-175 SIGWWAALAVVA
+175 SIGWWAVLAVVA
-187 AIPWVIEILRPGV
+187 AIPWIVEIVRPGT
-200 PTGVITPVDTASA
+200 PTDSPRATGSPR
-213 GTAPADTADAV
+213 PADGP
-224 TATDPAA
+224 TD
-231 TDAAATASA
+231 
-240 SAHSAAAQP
+240 SAAASAP
-249 QRIRPWRSPVGVALA
+249 TSAPTGAPGGSAATPTRRIRPWRSPVGVALA
-264 LFFGTNSLSTYAFFT
+264 LFFGTNSLCTYAFFT
-279 WLPAVAESIGMSR
+279 WLPAVAESIGMTR

-306 LIAALVVPWAA
+306 LVAALVVPWAA

-332 AYLAGFAGLLWAPGV
+332 SYLAGFAGLLWAPGAAWV
-347 APWLWICL
+347 WICL
-355 LGVGPSTFP
+355 LCVGPNTFP

-371 LRTRTEAGSAALSGF
+371 HRTRTQSGSAALSGF
-386 AQGVGYTA
+386 SQGVGYTA
-394 ACLGPIVFGIL
+394 ASLGPLVFGML
-405 LDGPGLGAGL
+405 FDGPGLGAGL
-415 GFLTGVLA
+415 AFLTVVLA
-423 VMTVVSRT
+423 IMTVVSRT
-431 ACRPIMLED
+431 ACRPNMLED